1 MLKKLIKYDL
11 KYEFR
16 IFILLHVILI
26 ISCILG
32 RVLFI
37 DRIRFD
43 SDPETLILTLTLLVS
58 AFTILFSG
66 ICFGTLLLY
75 SVRFYKNL
83 FTDEGY
89 ITWTLP
95 ASPLQQLWA
104 KIISAGIW
112 YTIDI
117 FLYMFCMK
125 FLISGKNVQAFYQQF
140 APEFTEAFGMSVSS
154 FFWVILLFS
163 LANVFASVM
172 MIYTSIA
179 IGQLLPAHRVLVS
192 VIVYFILNLFTQ
204 LITMAI
210 SFSNSPY
217 LDYNAR
223 TAAEPLAQSLIKA
236 LSLTTLFTFIAAVI
250 GYFITLKILKKK
262 LNLI

>member
-1 MLKKLIKYDL
+1 MLRKLIKYDL
-11 KYEFR
+11 KYECR

-37 DRIRFD
+37 DHIRFD
-43 SDPETLILTLTLLVS
+43 SDPETLILTITLLVS
-58 AFTILFSG
+58 TFIILFSG

-95 ASPLQQLWA
+95 ASPLQHLWA

-125 FLISGKNVQAFYQQF
+125 YLVSGKNIQVFYDRFSPQ
-140 APEFTEAFGMSVSS
+140 FTEEFGMSVSA
-154 FFWVILLFS
+154 FFWIVLLFS
-163 LANVFASVM
+163 LANMFASIM

-210 SFSNSPY
+210 SFSNNIY
-217 LDYNAR
+217 LNYSAGA
-223 TAAEPLAQSLIKA
+223 TTETLAHSLIKA